1 VISDTGTQTVL
12 GGAGIDGYSLTGSGV
27 ALDFSQLY
35 GIEKLDLTGT
45 GNNAVK
51 LTLDMVLAQGSQ
63 SDWLQSLGWE
73 GLGSS
78 TGVQQLVV
86 TGDAGDSVQL
96 AGLTASGQ
104 SVAHDGRVYQ
114 VYQGEN
120 SAQAHVQLLVDQQ
133 LSVSAT
139 VL

>member
-1 VISDTGTQTVL
+1 
-12 GGAGIDGYSLTGSGV
+12 
-27 ALDFSQLY
+27 
-35 GIEKLDLTGT
+35 
-45 GNNAVK
+45 
-51 LTLDMVLAQGSQ
+51 
-63 SDWLQSLGWE
+63 
-73 GLGSS
+73 
-78 TGVQQLVV
+78 VV

-104 SVAHDGRVYQ
+104 SVAHDGHVYQ